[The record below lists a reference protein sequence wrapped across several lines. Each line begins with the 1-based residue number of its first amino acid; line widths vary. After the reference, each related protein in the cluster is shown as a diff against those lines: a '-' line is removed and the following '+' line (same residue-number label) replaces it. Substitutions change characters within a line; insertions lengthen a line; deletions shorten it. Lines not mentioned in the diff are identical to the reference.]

1 MKRRQFIRLIGGAA
15 AIAWPVSALAQDHP
29 QTYRAAEGYQDRL
42 AALAEELVGLK
53 PAVTVATGGVQH

>member
-29 QTYRAAEGYQDRL
+29 QTYRAAEGYQDCHCCDGRRVTL
-42 AALAEELVGLK
+42 AIGTSRGFAWE
-53 PAVTVATGGVQH
+53 